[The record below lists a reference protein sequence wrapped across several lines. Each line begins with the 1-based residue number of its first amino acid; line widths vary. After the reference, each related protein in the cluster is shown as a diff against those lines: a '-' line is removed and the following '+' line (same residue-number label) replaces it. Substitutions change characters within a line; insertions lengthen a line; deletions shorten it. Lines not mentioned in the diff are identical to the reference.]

1 MYLMYNGDGI
11 FLGMVTESLGY
22 DIFKQNPEYLFVEI
36 PDCLDYDKETDEWK
50 LPLSSLKVF

>member
-11 FLGMVTESLGY
+11 FLGVITESLGY
-22 DIFKQNPEYLFVEI
+22 DIFKQNPDYLFVEI

-50 LPLSSLKVF
+50 LPPSSLKVF